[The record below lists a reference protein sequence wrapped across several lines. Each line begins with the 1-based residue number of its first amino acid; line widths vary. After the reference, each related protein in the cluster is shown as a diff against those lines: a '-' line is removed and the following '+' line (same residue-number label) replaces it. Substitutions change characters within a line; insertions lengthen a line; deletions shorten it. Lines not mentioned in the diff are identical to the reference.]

1 MIKDFYRPES
11 LSQALSLKQQF
22 GADAVWF
29 GGGSK
34 LNATPTRTD
43 KERVISLEKLGLN
56 QVSATER
63 GLEFGASVT
72 IQQVIDSDAA
82 PAALKAACQNIYSRH
97 QRNQATLGGEIA
109 ANLTAAQVLP
119 ALIALGAQV
128 ELAEKGVISVEDYV
142 LNEKNDLIVAVILP
156 NASRVCSVRKI
167 ARSAGGSTV
176 LSAAVSLEAGN
187 YVVAVSGLSPR
198 VQRLRDVEAQIAN
211 LSDAELE
218 KAVGACVF
226 PQADYCGSVEYK
238 RYIAGVVVADLVADC
253 KQMEA

>member
-1 MIKDFYRPES
+1 MIKEFYRPES

-22 GADAVWF
+22 GEDAVWF

-34 LNATPTRTD
+34 INATPTRTN

-56 QVSATER
+56 QINTTAR
-63 GLEFGASVT
+63 GLEIGASVT
-72 IQQVIDSDAA
+72 IQQVIDSAAA

-109 ANLTAAQVLP
+109 ANLTATQVLP

-128 ELAEKGVISVEDYV
+128 ELAEKAPVNVEDYV
-142 LNEKNDLIVAVILP
+142 QHEMRDLIVAVILP
-156 NASRVCSVRKI
+156 NPARACSVRKI
-167 ARSAGGSTV
+167 ARSAGGTTV
-176 LSAAVSLEAGN
+176 LSAAVSLEAGK
-187 YVVAVSGLSPR
+187 YVIAVSGLSPR
-198 VQRLRDVEAQIAN
+198 VQRLRDVEAQVEK

-218 KAVGACVF
+218 KAVAGCVF